1 MDAVTP
7 VTMKPPWALVFLSA
21 IAPLLLLA
29 GLIWWFFHG
38 GSELIDRP
46 VPPIEQISI
55 RRVELKPGEFK
66 LTIRNTGPMPVD
78 LTLVTVDEAIWK
90 AEFSPSRHLERLEEA
105 TVRIPFDWVAGDPYK
120 IELFTANGLAF
131 EKEIAVAIETPRTS
145 ARMFLIFAAM
155 GLYVGILPVAFGIL
169 WLPFLR
175 RLGTRWI
182 NFFLSFT
189 VGLLVFL
196 GLDALHEGFE
206 VASQLPGV
214 FSGIGLL
221 GIGFML
227 AFLLITGLDRFLRA
241 RTEPAGRRVSVD
253 SGLHDCL
260 RDRHSQLGRG
270 SGDWECLRGWRNRA
284 RSALAGGLYRTQYDR
299 GFGHRLPTGALQA
312 KADSSCLAWP
322 RRGSAGDSRLLD
334 GRLHLLRRRVC
345 SFSRGRCRCGLPSR
359 LVDRDADGED
369 RRGQSLSLGQRG
381 GISARHDRDVGHGTT
396 RLKLRRSWN

>member
-7 VTMKPPWALVFLSA
+7 VAMKPPWALVFLSA
-21 IAPLLLLA
+21 IAPLLLLT

-38 GSELIDRP
+38 GSDLIDRP
-46 VPPIEQISI
+46 VPPIEEISI
-55 RRVELKPGEFK
+55 RRVELKPGEFR

-78 LTLVTVDEAIWK
+78 MTLVTVDEAIWK

-221 GIGFML
+221 GIGFMF
-227 AFLLITGLDRFLRA
+227 AFLLITGLDRFLRT
-241 RTEPAGRRVSVD
+241 RTCTQSVGYPLILAYMIAFGIGIHNLGEGLAIGSAYAAGEIALGALLLVGFTAHNTTEGLAIVSP
-253 SGLHDCL
+253 L
-260 RDRHSQLGRG
+260 
-270 SGDWECLRGWRNRA
+270 A
-284 RSALAGGLYRTQYDR
+284 RSKPKLIHLVLLGLVGGAPAILGCWVGGFTYSDVAFALFLGVGAGAVFQVVWSIVTQMAKTEEGNLFHLGNAA
-299 GFGHRLPTGALQA
+299 GFLLGMIVMWATAL
-312 KADSSCLAWP
+312 
-322 RRGSAGDSRLLD
+322 
-334 GRLHLLRRRVC
+334 
-345 SFSRGRCRCGLPSR
+345 
-359 LVDRDADGED
+359 LVSD
-369 RRGQSLSLGQRG
+369 
-381 GISARHDRDVGHGTT
+381 
-396 RLKLRRSWN
+396 

>member
-1 MDAVTP
+1 MDATTP
-7 VTMKPPWALVFLSA
+7 IAPRPFPALVILSA

-105 TVRIPFDWVAGDPYK
+105 IVRIPFDWVAGDPYK
-120 IELFTANGLAF
+120 IELFTANGLSF
-131 EKEIAVAIETPRTS
+131 EKEIPVAIETPRPS
-145 ARMFLIFAAM
+145 ARMFFVFSAM

-175 RLGTRWI
+175 RLGKGWI

-196 GLDALHEGFE
+196 GVDALHEGLE
-206 VASQLPGV
+206 VAGQLPGV
-214 FSGIGLL
+214 FSGVGLL
-221 GIGFML
+221 ALGFML
-227 AFLLITGLDRFLRA
+227 AFLLITALDRFFRG
-241 RTEPAGRRVSVD
+241 RTDAHAPGSALILAYMIAFGIGIHNLGEGLAIGSAYASGEVALGALLLVGFTLHNTTEGLAIVSP
-253 SGLHDCL
+253 L
-260 RDRHSQLGRG
+260 
-270 SGDWECLRGWRNRA
+270 A
-284 RSALAGGLYRTQYDR
+284 RSKPKMIHLIVLGLIGGAPTVLGCWMGGFTYSDIALALFLGI
-299 GFGHRLPTGALQA
+299 GAGAVFQV
-312 KADSSCLAWP
+312 
-322 RRGSAGDSRLLD
+322 
-334 GRLHLLRRRVC
+334 VC
-345 SFSRGRCRCGLPSR
+345 SIGMQMMKTEEGNLFR
-359 LVDRDADGED
+359 LGNAAGF
-369 RRGQSLSLGQRG
+369 LLGM
-381 GISARHDRDVGHGTT
+381 IVMWATALFVAT
-396 RLKLRRSWN
+396 